1 VAVVADPRL
10 ASRVEDL
17 ANKVHVWAVRS
28 PDTEA
33 IALRHG
39 TKNTRTQ
46 DADPL
51 ASGVTLF
58 NGGSSGPEDDCV
70 GIIDVVEEHHGEYS
84 HDPPLSAVEVLG
96 AAPTERLRGEF
107 HSLGF
112 TRIEPTAE
120 GFVAFRDI

>member
-1 VAVVADPRL
+1 MAVVADPRL

-33 IALRHG
+33 IALRLWDEEH
-39 TKNTRTQ
+39 TQ